1 MLRACEA
8 RVCASVGK
16 KQVSGRIS
24 GDPGL
29 IDEPSNTHVS
39 DSNTQIFW
47 GFMKLFIQGFKSIRD
62 GQSISIGKKL
72 TFLVGPNSAGKSIVH
87 LALNKIN
94 GSDASFDFDFQTF
107 YKNPNQSSQTVAFQT
122 IGLSWR
128 EAGKNFSNY
137 HTHYIE
143 SKNASD
149 TQIQEFNYFAFGD
162 NIKSKNRKNILFSIT
177 GDDNFD
183 FYKINQY
190 FEDEYTILLERFQD
204 YENSI
209 IPTQINVGGIASLDL
224 MLEPDYFYN
233 SHTKGFSK
241 NAKKYRR
248 LFELDK
254 FIFIDFSKL
263 RLKYKNSINQSLDIL
278 KERIEGFDVEKIGDF
293 IYLNPC
299 KLFNDLEKHIK
310 TKCISGKDKQFLLN
324 IFNKFSL
331 ALVWSLNNIK
341 NNFQKNYPAKELK
354 TFLVSGNRVPLKKEE
369 LINVL
374 NFESTEDVNFS
385 SLYLSGIDKI
395 WGKYIKSNF
404 INHKFGDDTLD
415 KINNCLSEDLFLDN
429 GYQIKIDSRL
439 ILGEEEFDTKEFSY
453 IFEEEEK
460 KIKCKFYCQ
469 LFLMDSHGR
478 KLNFEDVGS
487 GIGYVF
493 PVLYHAFCPENKN
506 KIVFM
511 QQPELHL
518 HPAMQAN
525 LTDVLIKGAS
535 DRRIIAETHS
545 EHMILRALKRIR
557 QTTAR
562 ALIEE
567 NLKLTPE
574 DVAINYFEPLG
585 DGSTRV
591 HTIRISEDGEFLD
604 RWPQGFFAERDQ
616 ELFDE

>member
-1 MLRACEA
+1 
-8 RVCASVGK
+8 
-16 KQVSGRIS
+16 
-24 GDPGL
+24 
-29 IDEPSNTHVS
+29 
-39 DSNTQIFW
+39 
-47 GFMKLFIQGFKSIRD
+47 MKLFIQGFKSIRD

-122 IGLSWR
+122 IGLSWS

-149 TQIQEFNYFAFGD
+149 AQIEEFNYFAFGE
-162 NIKSKNRKNILFSIT
+162 NITSKNRKNFLFPIT
-177 GDDNFD
+177 EDDKLD

-190 FEDEYTILLERFQD
+190 FEDGYTVLLERFQD
-204 YENSI
+204 YKNSI
-209 IPTQINVGGIASLDL
+209 TPIQTNVGGSASLDL
-224 MLEPDYFYN
+224 ELDFDDFYN
-233 SHTKGFSK
+233 FHMKWPGRNS
-241 NAKKYRR
+241 KKYRK

-263 RLKYKNSINQSLDIL
+263 KLKYKNSINQSLDIL
-278 KERIEGFDVEKIGDF
+278 KDRIEGFDVNKIGDF

-299 KLFNDLEKHIK
+299 KLFNDLENHIK
-310 TKCISGKDKQFLLN
+310 TNCISGKEKQFLLN
-324 IFNKFSL
+324 IFDKFSL
-331 ALVWSLNNIK
+331 ALFWSLNNIK
-341 NNFQKNYPAKELK
+341 NNFQKKYPAKELK
-354 TFLVSGNRVPLKKEE
+354 TFLVSANRVPPKKEE
-369 LINVL
+369 LLIFL
-374 NFESTEDVNFS
+374 NFGSTEDVKFS
-385 SLYLSGIDKI
+385 SLYLSGIDKV
-395 WGKYIKSNF
+395 WNKYIEHNNF
-404 INHKFGDDTLD
+404 NYKFGDDTLD
-415 KINNCLSEDLFLDN
+415 KINNCLAEELFLDN

-439 ILGEEEFDTKEFSY
+439 IVSEEEVDAKEFSC
-453 IFEEEEK
+453 IFYEEEK
-460 KIKCKFYCQ
+460 KINCKFYCH
-469 LFLMDSHGR
+469 LFLIDSHGR

-493 PVLYHAFCPENKN
+493 PILYHAFCPENKN

>member
-1 MLRACEA
+1 
-8 RVCASVGK
+8 
-16 KQVSGRIS
+16 
-24 GDPGL
+24 
-29 IDEPSNTHVS
+29 
-39 DSNTQIFW
+39 
-47 GFMKLFIQGFKSIRD
+47 MKLFIQGFKSIRD

-72 TFLVGPNSAGKSIVH
+72 TFLVGPNSAGKSIVQ
-87 LALNKIN
+87 LALNKISGN
-94 GSDASFDFDFQTF
+94 DASFDFDFQTF

-122 IGLSWR
+122 IGLSWS

-143 SKNASD
+143 SKNVSD
-149 TQIQEFNYFAFGD
+149 AQIEEFNYFAFGE
-162 NIKSKNRKNILFSIT
+162 NITSKNRKNFLFPIAE
-177 GDDNFD
+177 DDKLD
-183 FYKINQY
+183 TYKINQY
-190 FEDEYTILLERFQD
+190 FEDGYTVLLERFQD
-204 YENSI
+204 YKNSI
-209 IPTQINVGGIASLDL
+209 IPFKISMGSDSLVFELEFDDFYKSHINGA
-224 MLEPDYFYN
+224 
-233 SHTKGFSK
+233 SK
-241 NAKKYRR
+241 NAKKYRK

-263 RLKYKNSINQSLDIL
+263 KLKYKNSINQSLDIL
-278 KERIEGFDVEKIGDF
+278 KYRVEGFDVEKIGDF

-299 KLFNDLEKHIK
+299 KLFNDLEKYINK
-310 TKCISGKDKQFLLN
+310 NCISGKDKQFLLN
-324 IFNKFSL
+324 TFDKFSL
-331 ALVWSLNNIK
+331 ALFWSLNNIK
-341 NNFQKNYPAKELK
+341 NNFQKKYPAKELK
-354 TFLVSGNRVPLKKEE
+354 TFLVPANRVPPKKEDL
-369 LINVL
+369 LIVL
-374 NFESTEDVNFS
+374 NFRSTEDVNFS
-385 SLYLSGIDKI
+385 SLYLSGIDKVWRKHI
-395 WGKYIKSNF
+395 DSNNF
-404 INHKFGDDTLD
+404 NFGDDTLE
-415 KINNCLSEDLFLDN
+415 KINNCLTEELFLDN

-439 ILGEEEFDTKEFSY
+439 IVSEEEFDVKEFSL
-453 IFEEEEK
+453 IFSEEEK
-460 KIKCKFYCQ
+460 NINCKFYCQ
-469 LFLMDSHGR
+469 LFLIDSHGR
-478 KLNFEDVGS
+478 KLSFEDVGS

-493 PVLYHAFCPENKN
+493 PILYHAFCPENKN

-525 LTDVLIKGAS
+525 LTDVLIKGAN

>member
-1 MLRACEA
+1 
-8 RVCASVGK
+8 
-16 KQVSGRIS
+16 
-24 GDPGL
+24 
-29 IDEPSNTHVS
+29 
-39 DSNTQIFW
+39 
-47 GFMKLFIQGFKSIRD
+47 MKLFIQGFKSIRD

-122 IGLSWR
+122 IGLSWS

-149 TQIQEFNYFAFGD
+149 AQIEEFNYFAFGE
-162 NIKSKNRKNILFSIT
+162 NITSKNRKNFLFPIT
-177 GDDNFD
+177 EDDKLD

-190 FEDEYTILLERFQD
+190 FEDGYTVLLERFQD
-204 YENSI
+204 YKNSI
-209 IPTQINVGGIASLDL
+209 TPIQTNVGGSASLDL
-224 MLEPDYFYN
+224 EFDFDDFYN
-233 SHTKGFSK
+233 FHMKWPGRNS
-241 NAKKYRR
+241 KKYRK

-263 RLKYKNSINQSLDIL
+263 KLKYKNSINQSLDIL
-278 KERIEGFDVEKIGDF
+278 KDRIKGFDVNKIGDF

-299 KLFNDLEKHIK
+299 KLFNDLENHIK
-310 TKCISGKDKQFLLN
+310 TNCISGKEKQFLLN
-324 IFNKFSL
+324 IFDKFSL
-331 ALVWSLNNIK
+331 ALFWSLNNIK
-341 NNFQKNYPAKELK
+341 NNFQKKYPAKELK
-354 TFLVSGNRVPLKKEE
+354 TFLVSANRVPPKKEE
-369 LINVL
+369 LLIFL
-374 NFESTEDVNFS
+374 NFGSTEDVKFS
-385 SLYLSGIDKI
+385 SLYLSGIDKV
-395 WGKYIKSNF
+395 WHKYIEHNNF
-404 INHKFGDDTLD
+404 NYKFGDDTLD
-415 KINNCLSEDLFLDN
+415 KINNCLAEELFLDN

-439 ILGEEEFDTKEFSY
+439 IVSEEEVDAKEFSC
-453 IFEEEEK
+453 IFYEEEK
-460 KIKCKFYCQ
+460 KINCKFYCH
-469 LFLMDSHGR
+469 LFLIDSHGR

-493 PVLYHAFCPENKN
+493 PILYHAFCPENKN

>member
-1 MLRACEA
+1 
-8 RVCASVGK
+8 
-16 KQVSGRIS
+16 
-24 GDPGL
+24 
-29 IDEPSNTHVS
+29 
-39 DSNTQIFW
+39 
-47 GFMKLFIQGFKSIRD
+47 MKLFIQGFKSIRD

-122 IGLSWR
+122 IGLSWS

-149 TQIQEFNYFAFGD
+149 AQIEEFNYFAFGEK
-162 NIKSKNRKNILFSIT
+162 ITSKNRKNFLFPIT
-177 GDDNFD
+177 EDDKLD

-190 FEDEYTILLERFQD
+190 FEDGYTVLLERFQD
-204 YENSI
+204 YKNSI
-209 IPTQINVGGIASLDL
+209 TPIQTNVGGSASLDL
-224 MLEPDYFYN
+224 ELDFDDFYN
-233 SHTKGFSK
+233 FHMKWPGRNS
-241 NAKKYRR
+241 KKYRK

-263 RLKYKNSINQSLDIL
+263 KLKYKNSINQSLDIL
-278 KERIEGFDVEKIGDF
+278 KDRIKGFDVNKIGDF

-299 KLFNDLEKHIK
+299 KLFNDLENHIK
-310 TKCISGKDKQFLLN
+310 TNCISGKEKQFLLN
-324 IFNKFSL
+324 IFDKFSL
-331 ALVWSLNNIK
+331 ALFWSLNNIK
-341 NNFQKNYPAKELK
+341 NNFQKKYPAKELK
-354 TFLVSGNRVPLKKEE
+354 TFLVSANRVPPKKEE
-369 LINVL
+369 LLIFL
-374 NFESTEDVNFS
+374 NFGSTEDVKFS
-385 SLYLSGIDKI
+385 SLYLSGIDKV
-395 WGKYIKSNF
+395 WHKYIEHNNF
-404 INHKFGDDTLD
+404 NYKFGDDTLD
-415 KINNCLSEDLFLDN
+415 KINNCLAEELFLDN

-439 ILGEEEFDTKEFSY
+439 IVSEEEVDAKEFSC
-453 IFEEEEK
+453 IFYEEEK
-460 KIKCKFYCQ
+460 KINCKFYCH
-469 LFLMDSHGR
+469 LFLIDSHGR

-493 PVLYHAFCPENKN
+493 PILYHAFCPENKN